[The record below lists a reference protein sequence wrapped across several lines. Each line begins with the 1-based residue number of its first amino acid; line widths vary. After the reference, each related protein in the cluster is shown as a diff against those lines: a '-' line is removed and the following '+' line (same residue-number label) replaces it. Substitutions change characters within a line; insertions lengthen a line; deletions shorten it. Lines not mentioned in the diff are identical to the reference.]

1 MTTTETQERPK
12 VVKRIERRKPNHITV
27 DLRVQRALD
36 QNRVDELI
44 RKWNDLAMGVPT
56 LSQREG
62 GQVIALDGQTRLESL
77 RQMGRGDE
85 SFDCTVYRNLTL
97 EQEADMF
104 ALLNNTKK
112 LLPIDLF
119 RVSVIAGDPEA
130 LACNDLVARH
140 GFVAESGHKN
150 SFMAVNALLRA
161 WRRDQL
167 STERAIITAV
177 AAWGPTREA
186 ADNRLFTGMAALY
199 FRYGDMV
206 NLSQLVEKIR
216 KGVQTDASSL
226 IGRARTSSK
235 TRSISV
241 PDAVADIVVNIYNGS
256 RKTNRLPNW
265 E

>member
-1 MTTTETQERPK
+1 MTTQTQERPK
-12 VVKRIERRKPNHITV
+12 VIKRIERRKPNQVTV
-27 DLRVQRALD
+27 DLRVQRMLD
-36 QNRVDELI
+36 QNRVDSMI
-44 RKWNDLAMGVPT
+44 VKWNDLAMGVPT

-62 GQVIALDGQTRLESL
+62 GQTIALDGQTRLEAL

-97 EQEADMF
+97 EQEAEMF

-119 RVSVIAGDPEA
+119 RVAVIAGDPEA

-140 GFVAESGHKN
+140 GYVAASGHKN

-161 WRRDQL
+161 WRRDPL

-177 AAWGPTREA
+177 GSWGPTRES
-186 ADNRLFTGMAALY
+186 ADNRLFTGLASLY
-199 FRYGDMV
+199 FRYGDMI
-206 NLSQLVEKIR
+206 NLAQLIERLR
-216 KGVQTDASSL
+216 KGVQTDAASL
-226 IGRARTSSK
+226 IGRARTNSK
-235 TRSISV
+235 VRSISV
-241 PDAVADIVVNIYNGS
+241 PDAVADIVVNIYNGQ